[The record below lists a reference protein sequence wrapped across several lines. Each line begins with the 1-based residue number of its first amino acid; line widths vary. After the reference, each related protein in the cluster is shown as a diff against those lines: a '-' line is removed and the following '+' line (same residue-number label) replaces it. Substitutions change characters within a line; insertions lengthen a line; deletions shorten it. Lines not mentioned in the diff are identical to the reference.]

1 MYSGVFSALSNLSL
15 IVVLP
20 QRSTQQISH
29 HFLHPVLTS
38 TTNTMSVED
47 KTAKAQPEMAHP
59 EHHRPA
65 SVRGAD
71 GDEINTANDGGD
83 IMEYSKEHSDEPV
96 QNIFNQGG
104 ENYRTLS
111 KWDTVF
117 VLLTNQIGLGV
128 LSLPGCLRVLGVVPG
143 VIAIIGLGSLSA
155 YTAYE
160 LLQFYRK
167 YPHVV
172 NVVDMC
178 GIIGGRPLE
187 VIAGIGLM
195 IKVMMTCASASV
207 TLSVA
212 FNTLSHHAFCTVS
225 FVVIAV
231 VASWVLILGAA
242 LIVMISLGVASPSQA
257 PPGWE
262 KEIQVV
268 GNPTFRQGV
277 NACLKICYAYA
288 GNIGFVSYMA
298 EMKNPS
304 RDFPHALACLEVF
317 SITLYT
323 IVAVVIYCLAG
334 EYTTSPALG
343 SAPRIPAM
351 AAYGVVL
358 PCVFATCISFAHVG
372 CKYMYVVAMR
382 TIKATHQVTDRSVK
396 SWSVWVLCVTLYWII
411 VFLISNAIP
420 IFDSILSISSA
431 TTIAWFTF
439 GLSAIFWFHINKGQY
454 TKNWKKMALCVVNGL
469 LIVQSLFM
477 NGGGL
482 WSSITE
488 LLDIFENDQSSIRG
502 VFSCGDNS
510 I

>member
-1 MYSGVFSALSNLSL
+1 MG
-15 IVVLP
+15 
-20 QRSTQQISH
+20 
-29 HFLHPVLTS
+29 
-38 TTNTMSVED
+38 VED
-47 KTAKAQPEMAHP
+47 KTTKTQPEMAP
-59 EHHRPA
+59 DHHRPA
-65 SVRGAD
+65 SIRGAE
-71 GDEINTANDGGD
+71 GNEINAVDDGGD
-83 IMEYSKEHSDEPV
+83 MEYSKEQSDEPV

-104 ENYRTLS
+104 ENYRTLT

-128 LSLPGCLRVLGVVPG
+128 LSLPGCLKVLGVVPG
-143 VIAIIGLGSLSA
+143 IIAIIGLGCLSA

-195 IKVMMTCASASV
+195 IKVMMTCSSASV
-207 TLSVA
+207 TLSIA
-212 FNTLSHHAFCTVS
+212 FNTLSSHAFCTVS
-225 FVVIAV
+225 FVAIAV
-231 VASWVLILGAA
+231 VASWVLCLPRTVKFVSQSGIPSTVSILAAA
-242 LIVMISLGVASPSQA
+242 LVVMISLGVSSPAKA
-257 PPGWE
+257 PPGWDI
-262 KEIQVV
+262 EIQII
-268 GNPTFRQGV
+268 GNPTFRQGL

-304 RDFPHALACLEVF
+304 RDFPMALACLEVF

-323 IVAVVIYCLAG
+323 VVAVVIYCLAG
-334 EYTTSPALG
+334 QYTTSPALG

-358 PCVFATCISFAHVG
+358 PCVFATQMGFGHIG
-372 CKYMYVVAMR
+372 CKYMYVVGMR
-382 TIKATHQVTDRSVK
+382 AIKATHQVTDRSLK
-396 SWSVWVLCVTLYWII
+396 SWSMWVLCVTVYWVV
-411 VFLISNAIP
+411 VFIISNAIP

-454 TKNWKKMALCVVNGL
+454 TKNWKKIALCVVNAL
-469 LIVQSLFM
+469 LILQSAFM

-488 LLDIFENDQSSIRG
+488 LLNIFENDKSSIRG

>member
-1 MYSGVFSALSNLSL
+1 MGA
-15 IVVLP
+15 
-20 QRSTQQISH
+20 
-29 HFLHPVLTS
+29 
-38 TTNTMSVED
+38 ED
-47 KTAKAQPEMAHP
+47 KTTKTQPEMAQP
-59 EHHRPA
+59 EHHRAA
-65 SVRGAD
+65 SIRGID
-71 GDEINTANDGGD
+71 GDEINTINDGGD
-83 IMEYSKEHSDEPV
+83 MMDPKEKSDEPV

-104 ENYRTLS
+104 KNYRTLG

-117 VLLTNQIGLGV
+117 VLVTNQVGLGV
-128 LSLPGCLRVLGVVPG
+128 LSLPGCLKVLGVVPG
-143 VIAIIGLGSLSA
+143 IIAIIGLGSLSA

-187 VIAGIGLM
+187 IIAGIGLM

-212 FNTLSHHAFCTVS
+212 FNTLSNHAFCTVS
-225 FVVIAV
+225 FVIIAV
-231 VASWVLILGAA
+231 VACWVLCLPRTVKFVSQSGIPSTISILAAA
-242 LIVMISLGVASPSQA
+242 LVVMISLGVDTPSQA
-257 PPGWE
+257 PPGWDR
-262 KEIQVV
+262 EIQVI
-268 GNPTFRQGV
+268 GNPTFRQGL

-288 GNIGFVSYMA
+288 GNISFVSYMA

-304 RDFPHALACLEVF
+304 RDFPMALACLEIF

-323 IVAVVIYCLAG
+323 IVAVAIYCLAG
-334 EYTTSPALG
+334 DYTTSPALG
-343 SAPRIPAM
+343 SAPRIPAKV
-351 AAYGVVL
+351 AYGVVL
-358 PCVFATCISFAHVG
+358 PCVFATAMAFGHTGI
-372 CKYMYVVAMR
+372 KYMYVVAMR
-382 TIKATHQVTDRSVK
+382 SIKATHQVTDRSFK
-396 SWSVWVLCVTLYWII
+396 SWGIWVACVTLYWVI
-411 VFLISNAIP
+411 VFIISNAIP

-454 TKNWKKMALCVVNGL
+454 TKNWKKIALCVINGL
-469 LIVQSLFM
+469 LILQSAFM

-488 LLDIFENDQSSIRG
+488 LLNIFENDKSSIRG

>member
-1 MYSGVFSALSNLSL
+1 
-15 IVVLP
+15 
-20 QRSTQQISH
+20 
-29 HFLHPVLTS
+29 
-38 TTNTMSVED
+38 MSVED
-47 KTAKAQPEMAHP
+47 KTAKTQPEMAHP

-207 TLSVA
+207 TFSVA
-212 FNTLSHHAFCTVS
+212 FNTLSNHAFCTVS

-231 VASWVLILGAA
+231 VASWVLCLPRTVKFVSQSGIPSTISILAAA
-242 LIVMISLGVASPSQA
+242 LVVMISLGVSSPSQA

-343 SAPRIPAM
+343 SAPRTSAM
-351 AAYGVVL
+351 AAYGIVL
-358 PCVFATCISFAHVG
+358 PCLFGTVMSFGHIG
-372 CKYMYVVAMR
+372 SKYMYVVAMR

-396 SWSVWVLCVTLYWII
+396 SWSVWVLCVTLYWIA
-411 VFLISNAIP
+411 VFVISNAIP

-454 TKNWKKMALCVVNGL
+454 TKNWKKKVLCVINGL

-488 LLDIFENDQSSIRG
+488 LLDIFENDQSAIRG

>member
-1 MYSGVFSALSNLSL
+1 MGA
-15 IVVLP
+15 
-20 QRSTQQISH
+20 
-29 HFLHPVLTS
+29 
-38 TTNTMSVED
+38 ED
-47 KTAKAQPEMAHP
+47 KTTKTQPEMGHQQGQDS
-59 EHHRPA
+59 PA
-65 SVRGAD
+65 SIRGID
-71 GDEINTANDGGD
+71 GNEINNINDANDD
-83 IMEYSKEHSDEPV
+83 IMASKEQHSDEPV

-104 ENYRTLS
+104 KNYRTLG

-117 VLLTNQIGLGV
+117 VLITNQVGLGV
-128 LSLPGCLRVLGVVPG
+128 LSLPGCLQVLGVVPG
-143 VIAIIGLGSLSA
+143 VIAVIGLGCLSA

-187 VIAGIGLM
+187 IVAGIGLM

-212 FNTLSHHAFCTVS
+212 FNTLSNHSMCTVS
-225 FVVIAV
+225 FVIIAV
-231 VASWVLILGAA
+231 VACWVLCLPRTVKFVSQSGIPSTISILAAA
-242 LIVMISLGVASPSQA
+242 LVVMISLGFSSPSQA

-262 KEIQVV
+262 KEIKVV
-268 GNPTFRQGV
+268 GNPTFRQGL

-288 GNIGFVSYMA
+288 GNISFVSYMA

-304 RDFPHALACLEVF
+304 RDFPMALACLECF

-323 IVAVVIYCLAG
+323 IVAVAIYCLAG
-334 EYTTSPALG
+334 DYTTSPALG
-343 SAPRIPAM
+343 SAPRTA
-351 AAYGVVL
+351 AKVAYGLVL
-358 PCVFATCISFAHVG
+358 PCVFATAMAFGHTGI
-372 CKYMYVVAMR
+372 KYMYVVAMR
-382 TIKATHQVTDRSVK
+382 GLKATHQVTDRSVK
-396 SWSVWVLCVTLYWII
+396 SWSVWVICVTLYWII
-411 VFLISNAIP
+411 VFIISNAIP

-454 TKNWKKMALCVVNGL
+454 TKNWKKMVLCVVNGL

-488 LLDIFENDQSSIRG
+488 LLNIFENDSSKIRG
-502 VFSCGDNS
+502 TFSCGDNS